1 MFRRFQHLLAMF
13 FVLWLPLQS
22 ATALAMPI
30 GSCIHS
36 KQASAHVAPL
46 DVSDHVSDYGSARFP
61 AAAPAESAAH
71 GHAHAEHGVPGA
83 HAHHSVEA
91 DVGDHAGMGTHAG
104 LVGDVVADDVAAD
117 VANVDPSNPCNDCG
131 LCQFACAS
139 ALTSTVQRLP
149 VPRAGA
155 VADTVAFAFHS
166 VTLSLPQ
173 RPPRTA

>member
-1 MFRRFQHLLAMF
+1 MFRRFQHPLAMF

-91 DVGDHAGMGTHAG
+91 DVGDHAGMVAPAG
-104 LVGDVVADDVAAD
+104 SVGDVVAAD

-149 VPRAGA
+149 VLRTGA
-155 VADTVAFAFHS
+155 AADTVAFAFHS